1 MDLFGLATKGATLN
15 TSENIGNM
23 NLSMWL
29 FNQCRETITTIGGH
43 SIAPKTTSANA
54 ASASP

>member
-1 MDLFGLATKGATLN
+1 MRRKNIKSGIPLKVKLQTSLATQTVLN
-15 TSENIGNM
+15 RRGRK
-23 NLSMWL
+23 L
-29 FNQCRETITTIGGH
+29 GGH